1 MINALNQ
8 YVKNSLSI
16 KELGNIYELITTSF
30 PLLDKQG
37 EEILRAQIVLI
48 VGALDCYIHDCVRI
62 GLLHIFNGKRLE
74 TISTHTYQLNFKL
87 LKDLE
92 SSQDINAK
100 VVILE
105 SYIRE
110 KNSKESYQSP
120 KSIEYALGLINVT
133 KLWSQLSN
141 SMEIPPNDIKDRLAM
156 IVNRR
161 NKIAHESDLN
171 PLTGGKFPVDK
182 KTVNDVISFID
193 KLAYS
198 INQIVT

>member
-1 MINALNQ
+1 MINALDQ
-8 YVKNSLSI
+8 YIKNSLSI
-16 KELGNIYELITTSF
+16 KELGHLYELISTNF

-62 GLLHIFNGKRLE
+62 GLLHIYNGKRLE
-74 TISTHTYQLNFKL
+74 TITTYTYQLNFKL
-87 LKDLE
+87 LRDME
-92 SSQDINAK
+92 SSKDINAK
-100 VVILE
+100 TVILE

-141 SMEIPPNDIKDRLAM
+141 IMKIPPKDIKDRLAL

-171 PLTGGKFPVDK
+171 PLTGGKFPIEK

-193 KLAYS
+193 DFAYS
-198 INQIVT
+198 ISKIVI